1 MGVLGGYLTYGL
13 FITDFQH
20 ITFCTLKFSTLHY
33 VTTHLR

>member
-20 ITFCTLKFSTLHY
+20 ITFCTLNSVLY
-33 VTTHLR
+33 IM